1 VVITAQIACHKS
13 KDMVA
18 FLAPGKALEDTRCM
32 QVVSFIFLQGSG
44 MDKGFALLTRLD
56 DDELYFCRD
65 RRTLYDYGKWNVKC
79 SSLAELAH

>member
-1 VVITAQIACHKS
+1 
-13 KDMVA
+13 
-18 FLAPGKALEDTRCM
+18 M
-32 QVVSFIFLQGSG
+32 QVVSFIFLQGSS

-65 RRTLYDYGKWNVKC
+65 RRTIYDYGKWNAKC